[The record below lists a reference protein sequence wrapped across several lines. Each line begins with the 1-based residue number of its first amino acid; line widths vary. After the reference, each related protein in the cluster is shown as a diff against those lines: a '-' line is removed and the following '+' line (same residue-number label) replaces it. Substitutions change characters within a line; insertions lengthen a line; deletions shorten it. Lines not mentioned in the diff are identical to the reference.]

1 MNKEKFKS
9 RPLEFKYTVECGWRE
24 IYEFCN
30 EQREAAFAFAEMALA
45 NKRPTEAEI
54 ERGEKP
60 KVTITVE
67 EV

>member
-1 MNKEKFKS
+1 MNKEKLDS
-9 RPLEFKYTVECGWRE
+9 GSVEFKYTVECGWRE
-24 IYEFCN
+24 TYEFCN
-30 EQREAAFAFAEMALA
+30 EQRDSAFAFAEVALA

-60 KVTITVE
+60 KVTITIE